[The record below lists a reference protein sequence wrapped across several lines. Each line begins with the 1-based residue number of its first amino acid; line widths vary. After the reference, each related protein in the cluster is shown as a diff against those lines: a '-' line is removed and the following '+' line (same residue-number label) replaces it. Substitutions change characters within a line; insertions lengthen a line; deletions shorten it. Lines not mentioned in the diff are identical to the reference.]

1 MAEAAAAPRELWRFA
16 ALSATY
22 FAFIGYFNPY
32 LPLWLKE
39 LGFST
44 FAIGALVAVQSV
56 TRVVA
61 PYGWGWISDH
71 TGQRTRLLR
80 IASALACLF
89 ALGLLLTPHRVAP
102 SAGYVGAVLF
112 LMFFNTS
119 AMMPM
124 AEAAM
129 AQHVSSEHGLDVGRY
144 GRLRVWGSIGFIIT
158 VVVFG
163 FWFEGQGLG
172 WFAPGAVALLLAL
185 VAACARLPAEAPVLH
200 GSEGA
205 PSLKPVL
212 AQPAVRWFFVSVFF
226 MILAHIS
233 LYAFFSL
240 HLDALGYGKGIVGVL
255 WAVSVV
261 AEIAWF
267 LWQGL
272 WLARWPLTT
281 WLAVACA
288 VAALRFGATAA
299 FGASLAVLVVAQAA
313 HAVTFA
319 AYHTVCI
326 ALINQHFPGRLR
338 GRGQALY
345 TVIGYGIPGVLGGVA
360 GGALSDAAGF
370 AAVFWAAGGAALM
383 AAFAAW
389 RAGSTAVLQD
399 RV

>member
-22 FAFIGYFNPY
+22 FAFVGYFNPY

-39 LGFST
+39 LGFGT
-44 FAIGALVAVQSV
+44 FAIGALVAVQSI

-61 PYGWGWISDH
+61 PYGWGWICDH
-71 TGQRTRLLR
+71 TGQRARLLR
-80 IASALACLF
+80 LSSALACLF
-89 ALGLLLTPHRVAP
+89 ALGLLLTPYRVVP
-102 SAGYVGAVLF
+102 SVGYVGAVLF
-112 LMFFNTS
+112 LMFLNTS

-129 AQHVSSEHGLDVGRY
+129 AQHVSSDRGLDVARY
-144 GRLRVWGSIGFIIT
+144 GRIRVWGSIGFIVT

-163 FWFEGQGLG
+163 FWFEAQGLR
-172 WFAPGAVALLLAL
+172 WFAPGAALILLAL
-185 VAACARLPAEAPVLH
+185 VIACARLPAERPAVY
-200 GSEGA
+200 GREA
-205 PSLKPVL
+205 VPSLRPVL
-212 AQPAVRWFFVSVFF
+212 ARPEVRWFFVSAFF
-226 MILAHIS
+226 MILGHIS

-240 HLDALGYGKGIVGVL
+240 HLDALGYSKRVVGAL
-255 WAVSVV
+255 WAVSVM

-267 LWQGL
+267 LWQGR
-272 WLARWPLTT
+272 WLGHWPLTT
-281 WLAVACA
+281 WLALTGV

-299 FGASLAVLVVAQAA
+299 FGASLSVLVVAQAT

-319 AYHTVCI
+319 AHHTVCI

-370 AAVFWAAGGAALM
+370 AAVFWAAGAVALLAAL
-383 AAFAAW
+383 AAW
-389 RAGSTAVLQD
+389 RAASTTVLHDQA
-399 RV
+399 